1 MSDFKWRKPMKAEDF
16 IEEELKFPYYASVK
30 LDGYRAIVDQ
40 AVVRTS
46 SGAPIGNDFVREIL
60 SQESLEGLDGELIV
74 GAWNDKRAFRN
85 TCGPVRKKSGHPN
98 FRLFLFD
105 DRTRPGDTFATRFS
119 MLKHRVSVIQSRY
132 KRPIEARIEV
142 IPQTLV
148 HNREELARFE
158 EAAILAHFEGV
169 MLTAPEGHYKFGR
182 STLNENLRLKVKR
195 FVTEEAIII
204 GFEEQRRTV
213 TEEDVMMGR
222 NAPHEVGSMVPTGM
236 IGAFKVHSGKWGAFD
251 IQATS
256 LSFEERVEAFQKFD
270 SMYVGETAS
279 FEYFPHGTIDRP
291 RHGIFRGI
299 RGEEDMTE

>member
-1 MSDFKWRKPMKAEDF
+1 MSEFKWRKPMKAEDF
-16 IEEELKFPYYASVK
+16 VDDELKFPYYASVK
-30 LDGYRAIVDQ
+30 LDGYRTIVDE
-40 AVVRTS
+40 AVARTS
-46 SGAPIGNDFVREIL
+46 SGAPIGNDFVREFL
-60 SQESLEGLDGELIV
+60 SHESLEGLDGELIV
-74 GAWNDKRAFRN
+74 GAWNDKRAFHN
-85 TCGPVRKKSGHPN
+85 TSGPVRRKVGEPD

-119 MLKHRVSVIQSRY
+119 MLKHRASVIQSRH
-132 KRPIEARIEV
+132 KRPIESRIEV

-195 FVTEEAIII
+195 FVTEEAQIV
-204 GFEEQRRTV
+204 GYVEQLRTPEGG
-213 TEEDVMMGR
+213 TIANE
-222 NAPHEVGSMVPTGM
+222 HTGM
-236 IGAFKVHSGKWGAFD
+236 VGAFKVHSAKWGDFD

-256 LSFEERVEAFQKFD
+256 LSFKERKEAFDNFGA
-270 SMYVGETAS
+270 MYNGQIAS

-299 RGEEDMTE
+299 RGKEDMTE